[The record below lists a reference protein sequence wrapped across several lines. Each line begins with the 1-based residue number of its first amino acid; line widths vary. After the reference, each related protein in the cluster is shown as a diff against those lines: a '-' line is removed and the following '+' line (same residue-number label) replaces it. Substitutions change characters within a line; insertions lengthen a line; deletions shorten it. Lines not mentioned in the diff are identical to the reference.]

1 MRRWSGSCKINF
13 CKATTPKLAS
23 AVKMP
28 PVAGDVAL
36 GRPQRALK
44 QLVGSGGSKYA
55 LMGGGGGS
63 KLGAA
68 SAEDASGSGA
78 QGPTA
83 AGTAGA
89 QGTTAG

>member
-1 MRRWSGSCKINF
+1 MAAAKPIMCETSSLRC
-13 CKATTPKLAS
+13 AS
-23 AVKMP
+23 VLKVP
-28 PVAGDVAL
+28 TVAGDVAL
-36 GRPQRALK
+36 GRPQRDLK

-68 SAEDASGSGA
+68 SAEDASSSGA
-78 QGPTA
+78 QAPAA
-83 AGTAGA
+83 AGTAGT

>member
-1 MRRWSGSCKINF
+1 MRRCSGSCKSGR
-13 CKATTPKLAS
+13 CDATSPKRAS
-23 AVKMP
+23 AVKVP
-28 PVAGDVAL
+28 TVAGDVAL
-36 GRPQRALK
+36 GRTQRDLM

-78 QGPTA
+78 QAPA
-83 AGTAGA
+83 SAGTAGA

>member
-1 MRRWSGSCKINF
+1 MAAAKPGTCDAISPIC
-13 CKATTPKLAS
+13 AS
-23 AVKMP
+23 VLRVP
-28 PVAGDVAL
+28 TVAGDAAL
-36 GRPQRALK
+36 GRPQRDLK

-55 LMGGGGGS
+55 LMGGGSGS

-78 QGPTA
+78 QAPA
-83 AGTAGA
+83 ASGTAGA